1 MQKVSKSKDNDR
13 ELRALIEITA
23 SLSSKKI
30 GNLEQ
35 LMAKLHK
42 NGISGY
48 KIYES
53 ILQTYLFCGFPAAI
67 KGLQEFSK
75 YYKISISK
83 ENYNLKIFRTRG
95 LAAIKKVYDKN
106 HVKLIENFSNMSPD
120 LADWMIIEGYGKV
133 LARPKISLKIR
144 ELLNVAILCTNYYE
158 TQLISHIKG
167 SLNTGS
173 NKEEIENVIK
183 QTAKFNNKKN
193 ITKALKLL
201 KTC

>member
-1 MQKVSKSKDNDR
+1 MQKIVNLTEILNLT
-13 ELRALIEITA
+13 ELVAC
-23 SLSSKKI
+23 LSSKKTDELDI
-30 GNLEQ
+30 IFK
-35 LMAKLHK
+35 KLKK
-42 NGISGY
+42 NDTSPN

-67 KGLQEFSK
+67 QGLQAFSK
-75 YYKISISK
+75 HFKISIFK
-83 ENYNLKIFRTRG
+83 ESYNLKIFRKRG
-95 LAAIKKVYDKN
+95 LVNIKKVYDKN

-133 LARPKISLKIR
+133 LGRTKLTLKFR

-173 NKEEIENVIK
+173 DKNVIERIIK
-183 QTAKFNNKKN
+183 QTAKYNSNQN
-193 ITKALKLL
+193 IIKALKLL